1 MHILAVRSSRAE
13 AHIFLEKAL
22 SRLNNKPLLLI
33 LTLLVLIAVLYL
45 YQYSSKQTST
55 HNITDSYY
63 WLKPGVYFTYLF
75 NTSSPIALR
84 ASGEWYVA
92 NMFLINYNIVDATE
106 DMVIVNYTI
115 TALNATHCSDWSC
128 EVIREWSLN
137 KSFTL
142 NLTLNIYT
150 LGAYTGN
157 SWISEW
163 LYLASPSQIREEIPK
178 LVNGEPSIGL
188 GFVYNSKSLEESTIV
203 NALFDYMCEDMSEDL
218 VECIQNST
226 CMSVT
231 SGKLGFVFNATFN
244 SNYEPRVVTIFFHD
258 AYYLGFLHQQRV
270 DLHLD
275 ISGRELSREVVA
287 TLALSSFD
295 HTKSHYYLVLENTTT
310 VNNTCGWSRVLKY
323 SLKLHPVKLY
333 VLIYTCENIEF
344 SYYITYNPSTRRVGG
359 VFPVSEPPRLLYDY
373 YTGVLLYGE
382 FRGNDALKVI
392 ETYTTPHLI
401 SKVGW
406 ARGGY
411 TGLSAKATLKLIDT
425 NINFEKQAVETGH
438 SYTVIN
444 TALLVALIITVLYYL
459 EKNFTRVRIKKLK
472 YSLKSTSLHHLHI
485 SSLHFNT
492 TRHAP
497 QLSNNHYTT

>member
-1 MHILAVRSSRAE
+1 LHLLATRRSRAE
-13 AHIFLEKAL
+13 AYISLGRAL

-33 LTLLVLIAVLYL
+33 VTLLILFAVLYL
-45 YQYSSKQTST
+45 YQHFLKQTST
-55 HNITDSYY
+55 HNITDPYY

-84 ASGEWYVA
+84 AGGEWYA
-92 NMFLINYNIVDATE
+92 TNMFLINYTIVDAAG
-106 DMVIVNYTI
+106 DRVIVNYTI
-115 TALNATHCSDWSC
+115 AALNAAHCSDWSC
-128 EVIREWSLN
+128 EVISERGLN
-137 KSFTL
+137 ESFTV
-142 NLTLNIYT
+142 NLTLDVYT

-157 SWISEW
+157 SWINEW

-203 NALFDYMCEDMSEDL
+203 NALFDYMREDMSEDL
-218 VECIQNST
+218 VECIQNAT

-287 TLALSSFD
+287 TLASSSFD
-295 HTKSHYYLVLENTTT
+295 HTKSHYYLVLENSTT
-310 VNNTCGWSRVLKY
+310 VDNTCGWSRVLKY

-359 VFPVSEPPRLLYDY
+359 VFPASEPPRLLYDY

-401 SKVGW
+401 NEVGW

-425 NINFEKQAVETGH
+425 NINFEKQAVEINH
-438 SYTVIN
+438 VYTMISI
-444 TALLVALIITVLYYL
+444 ALLAALSITVLYYL
-459 EKNFTRVRIKKLK
+459 EKNYVKIKGIKNAEMTYKKRIEKRHNADTFTCGSYFL
-472 YSLKSTSLHHLHI
+472 LECGFL
-485 SSLHFNT
+485 
-492 TRHAP
+492 A
-497 QLSNNHYTT
+497 